1 MSLVAHFKIK
11 SSAPLPVLVLTPSL
25 CLSLSS
31 LFVVEMKSLNY
42 NSCKIKTANY
52 IFSTFNDIE
61 YTQSFQKGGMG
72 A

>member
-31 LFVVEMKSLNY
+31 LFVVEMKSLSSFLLL
-42 NSCKIKTANY
+42 SCLHSMRDPYLSGIMISNKP
-52 IFSTFNDIE
+52 FLL
-61 YTQSFQKGGMG
+61 
-72 A
+72 